1 MNHFLLT
8 QSFPPLMCYSVLKV
22 GTNNRDAAWQTYTV
36 WLEWA
41 PQGRWGLQS
50 ALQSPAH
57 GLPACIGK
65 VHDCSTATE
74 LNVTLPLT
82 PNRMML
88 LSTVANTPI
97 YEGSKYQVYEVISYE
112 FHHLRVK
119 DYFILSF
126 KTNKPKKK
134 KKTTLRLILA
144 HFWALWPLILHLLY
158 LLWQFSAPFSFHV
171 PNTFLFWY
179 YLW

>member
-22 GTNNRDAAWQTYTV
+22 ATNNRDAAWQTYTV

-134 KKTTLRLILA
+134 KNNSQTDPRPLLSSMTINTAPALSALA
-144 HFWALWPLILHLLY
+144 V
-158 LLWQFSAPFSFHV
+158 QC
-171 PNTFLFWY
+171 TFL
-179 YLW
+179 LPRA